1 MSMVACVPSSA
12 ADDDDDDDGA
22 AISLPTDAGNSYTF
36 IQ

>member
-1 MSMVACVPSSA
+1 MSMVACVPSS